1 MKRLPLS
8 LLLCL
13 LLCTITLQAQN
24 IQRVEPLSW
33 WAEMKTPLT
42 VMFYGEQLQG
52 AQVSVL
58 QDGLRV
64 KAVRNAESPNYL
76 FVDVEVQKAGTYTF
90 QLRKGNK
97 TLKYKYVIHQRR
109 EESALRQSFTS
120 ADVLYLLMPD
130 RFANGDPTNDTHRQ
144 THEKSARNELFG
156 RHGGDIQGIIDH
168 LDYISDLGATAIWS
182 TPLLE
187 DNQPEH
193 SYHGYACTD
202 YYHIDPRYGTNEQYQ
217 TMVDQAHQR
226 GLKVIMDIVTN
237 HCGSAH
243 WWMKDLP
250 FKDWIHQFPEMTY
263 SVHVFSA
270 NYDPNRSKHDLEI
283 QESGWFDKSM
293 PDMNLDNLELL
304 QYFKQWAIWWV
315 EYANLDGL
323 RVDTYPYNEKER
335 IAEWT
340 KAIVHEYPNINIV
353 GECWTRPASQ
363 VAYWEGGAN
372 NPDGYNS
379 NLPSVMDFPLQ
390 ENLIQALNED
400 GKGWNQGLTRL
411 YTTIA
416 DDYLYQNPQ
425 KLLVFTGNHDIERI
439 ADQVGKNPQ
448 KVKLAL
454 TLLATVR
461 GIPQL
466 LYGDEMFLMSTDR
479 SMGHGGLRV
488 DFPGAWEGDSIN
500 LFDPA
505 QRNADQAEVY
515 NHYRKM
521 LNWRKN
527 EPIIHHGKTMHFLSR
542 NNTYGYFRYTAEG
555 AIFVFMNASDVAV
568 AVPWENYTELTDKYH
583 NVGEEIISGTMI
595 NNKKPTEVAPL
606 SAVVVKFKN
615 TQMKK

>member
-1 MKRLPLS
+1 ML
-8 LLLCL
+8 
-13 LLCTITLQAQN
+13 
-24 IQRVEPLSW
+24 
-33 WAEMKTPLT
+33 
-42 VMFYGEQLQG
+42 YGENLQD

-58 QDGLRV
+58 QDGLAV

-76 FVDVEVQKAGTYTF
+76 FVDMEVQKAGTYTIV
-90 QLRKGNK
+90 LKKGWK
-97 TLKYKYVIHQRR
+97 KLKYNYVINERR
-109 EESALRQSFTS
+109 DGSAERQSFTS

-130 RFANGDPTNDTHRQ
+130 RFANGDPSNDSTPDTADKH
-144 THEKSARNELFG
+144 ARNELFG
-156 RHGGDIQGIIDH
+156 RHGGDIQGIINH
-168 LDYISDLGATAIWS
+168 LDYIADLGATTVWS
-182 TPLLE
+182 TPLLQ

-202 YYHIDPRYGTNEQYQ
+202 YYHIDSRYGDNALYK
-217 TMVDQAHQR
+217 TMVQEAHKR
-226 GLKVIMDIVTN
+226 DLKVIMDIVTN
-237 HCGSAH
+237 HCGSSH
-243 WWMKDLP
+243 WWIKDLP

-293 PDMNLDNLELL
+293 PDMNLDNPELL
-304 QYFKQWAIWWV
+304 QYFKQWAVWWV

-335 IAEWT
+335 IADWT
-340 KAIVHEYPNINIV
+340 KAVVNEYPNINIV

-411 YTTIA
+411 YSTIA
-416 DDYLYQNPQ
+416 DDYLYQNPH
-425 KLLVFTGNHDIERI
+425 KLLVFSGNHDIERV
-439 ADQVGKNPQ
+439 ADQVGKDPQ

-454 TLLATVR
+454 TLMATVR

-466 LYGDEMFLMSTDR
+466 LYGEEMFFMSADR

-488 DFPGAWEGDSIN
+488 DFPGAWAGDTLN

-505 QRNADQAEVY
+505 QRNVQQAEVY
-515 NHYRKM
+515 NHYHKL

-542 NNTYGYFRYTAEG
+542 DNTYGYFRYTSDG

-568 AVPWENYTELTDKYH
+568 DVPWSNYTEISNMYTTVGTD
-583 NVGEEIISGTMI
+583 VISGRTI
-595 NNKKPTEVAPL
+595 DNKTQTTVEPM
-606 SAVVVKFKN
+606 SAIVVKFSTLK
-615 TQMKK
+615 